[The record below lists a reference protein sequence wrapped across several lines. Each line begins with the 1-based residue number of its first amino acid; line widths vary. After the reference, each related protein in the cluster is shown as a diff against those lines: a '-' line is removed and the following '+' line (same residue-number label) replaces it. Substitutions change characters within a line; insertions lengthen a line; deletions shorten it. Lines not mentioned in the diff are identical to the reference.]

1 MFCVFIKVYYRK
13 RFSGSTSGCSDSWS
27 FQSIIVPHGLL
38 LSLLLLFLCPPCD
51 PPSVAARSQ
60 ACNMIRPGQTSHWGA
75 AGGSYTEN
83 IAEQSEV
90 ELQQKGK
97 KKKMVCHH
105 SCWDGFSV
113 SVQTA
118 DRLVGL
124 PATIISLWINRSI
137 GCLIFK
143 MKMVRIDGSRW
154 HHQMFSVWCHRG
166 GVIENRRWLLLQ
178 NPL

>member
-90 ELQQKGK
+90 ELQQKGEK
-97 KKKMVCHH
+97 KKWCVITAVEM
-105 SCWDGFSV
+105 V
-113 SVQTA
+113 SVFQSRQLT
-118 DRLVGL
+118 DSWGCQQRLFHSGL
-124 PATIISLWINRSI
+124 IGRSVVWSLKWKWWE
-137 GCLIFK
+137 LIE
-143 MKMVRIDGSRW
+143 MTSSNV
-154 HHQMFSVWCHRG
+154 FS
-166 GVIENRRWLLLQ
+166 LMS
-178 NPL
+178 